1 MRATSRLAV
10 VLALPL
16 VLTACAERERVVP
29 TDHATPRAVATVPA
43 TVFPAPTTLA
53 PTTEAPSAPAS
64 GTPTAAPSGGSGE
77 TGNAVTAAGVKFTP
91 ASLKVKVGTKVTWT
105 TSEYHTVDSGEPGK
119 PDGGPLKAPGGFKT
133 YSYTF
138 DKAGTFKYFCTP
150 HASVGMT
157 GEVVVG

>member
-16 VLTACAERERVVP
+16 VLTACAERERTKP
-29 TDHATPRAVATVPA
+29 SDHATPRAVPSIPA

-64 GTPTAAPSGGSGE
+64 SGAVTTAPSGGGE
-77 TGNAVTAAGVKFTP
+77 TGDAVTAAGVKFTP

-105 TSEYHTVDSGEPGK
+105 TTEYHTVDSGEPGK

-138 DKAGTFKYFCTP
+138 DKAGTYKYFCTP
-150 HASVGMT
+150 HASVGMA
-157 GEVVVG
+157 GEIVVS